1 MHTAGDPFEAGGV
14 SPEKWLAKH
23 INHKEAYA
31 LYNLPRQFCERYP
44 DGLRRAQVLINVDS
58 KAVVGSFNRGRAKN
72 RDMHELLI
80 DMFNLQISEVLS
92 VSTYSLG

>member
-14 SPEKWLAKH
+14 PPEKWLVKH

-44 DGLRRAQVLINVDS
+44 DGLRRAQVLI
-58 KAVVGSFNRGRAKN
+58 
-72 RDMHELLI
+72 
-80 DMFNLQISEVLS
+80 
-92 VSTYSLG
+92 